1 MPKPV
6 KPVTP
11 VRPSSPPDAEAAY
24 DALEPEL
31 LALEA
36 DELAT
41 INLDVPQV
49 TSLVLGA
56 VPGIDDR
63 ADELVKLIDAR
74 HVHNLRN
81 YALAAWYAHLQA
93 LPPTKSAIRTL
104 IEEATEL
111 RNRLLGDAENLARR
125 GYFDADAVAIIRAG
139 QGHMDLAN
147 DLVALAAM
155 FTHNRDEIAGKTP
168 ATEAELNRARK
179 LGPELISALGKRDRK
194 ESTSMLAD
202 RRVRAFTLLVKAYDQ
217 VRRGLTFLRWS
228 EGDADVIAPSLYK
241 VRTSRSKGL
250 PEELPEEAPTNGAAT
265 PPPPAAATPPPAPT
279 PDPEH

>member
-6 KPVTP
+6 KPATP
-11 VRPSSPPDAEAAY
+11 ARPSSPPDAEAAY

-31 LALEA
+31 VALES

-56 VPGIDDR
+56 VPGIDELS
-63 ADELVKLIDAR
+63 DEIVKLIDPR

-93 LPPTKSAIRTL
+93 LPPTKSALRAL

-111 RNRLLGDAENLARR
+111 RNTLLGDAENLARR
-125 GYFDADAVAIIRAG
+125 GYFDSEAVAIIRAG
-139 QGHMDLAN
+139 QGHVDLAN

-155 FTHNRDEIAGKTP
+155 FTHQRDEIAGKTP
-168 ATEAELNRARK
+168 ATEAEIARARK
-179 LGPELISALGKRDRK
+179 LGPELISALGKRDRN
-194 ESTSMLAD
+194 ESASFAAD
-202 RRVRAFTLLVKAYDQ
+202 RRARAFTLLVRAYDQ
-217 VRRGLTFLRWS
+217 VRRALTFLRWN

-241 VRTSRSKGL
+241 SRNARSKGL
-250 PEELPEEAPTNGAAT
+250 PVEPPTEQPSNGAGT
-265 PPPPAAATPPPAPT
+265 PEPPPAVTPAPA
-279 PDPEH
+279 PVVS